1 MKDVVWVD
9 SGLGILWVASS
20 GGGVGVP
27 CGVAGGVTGLLLSGE
42 LVDVDAVVGD
52 WSNSKVDGAD
62 GGNEE
67 EGLEHFYNLL

>member
-1 MKDVVWVD
+1 M
-9 SGLGILWVASS
+9 
-20 GGGVGVP
+20 GVP
-27 CGVAGGVTGLLLSGE
+27 CGVTGGVTGLLLSGE